1 MLIILKDSEYAFN
14 AASKTITLSA
24 PYDAISLGQII
35 SIVNLTTGD
44 DIYLSEKR
52 VHPISIAA
60 AIITHT
66 YDNSKHADTDKLQI
80 IIDTI
85 PAVTTSGTGTT
96 ANLYANALE
105 WAAAGLKNKGI
116 TLKNTDA
123 TKDLKFKV
131 LTYRHPSGKSKEFVA
146 ETTLAATKTVDITLN
161 DAYAL
166 IEVAVQSALLD
177 NHATYQID
185 KVGNE

>member
-1 MLIILKDSEYAFN
+1 MLIILKDSEYAFD
-14 AASKTITLSA
+14 ASNNTITLVE
-24 PYDAISLGQII
+24 PYTALSLGQVI

-44 DIYLSEKR
+44 DIYLSKKLI
-52 VHPISIAA
+52 HPISIAA

-66 YDNSKHADTDKLQI
+66 YDNSGHADTDKLQI

-85 PAVTTSGTGTT
+85 PAVTSSGTGTT
-96 ANLYANALE
+96 VNAYANALE
-105 WAAAGLKNKGI
+105 WGAAGLKNKGI
-116 TLKNTDA
+116 TLKNTHA

-146 ETTLAATKTVDITLN
+146 ATTLAATKTVDITLN